1 MHQTVMQWSS
11 WSAFF
16 YMGGYGLF
24 VWGSFGLT
32 AVCMVWEIVAL
43 RSRNRQAIRLLRL
56 LTQK

>member
-1 MHQTVMQWSS
+1 MPQTVMQWSS

-16 YMGGYGLF
+16 HMGGYGLY

-32 AVCMVWEIVAL
+32 AFCMVWEVMAL
-43 RSRNRQAIRLLRL
+43 RGRNQQAMRLLRL

>member
-1 MHQTVMQWSS
+1 MQWQN

-16 YMGGYGLF
+16 YMGGYGLY

-32 AVCMVWEIVAL
+32 AICMVWEVVAL
-43 RSRNRQAIRLLRL
+43 RNRNQQALRLLRL